1 MILPPAAQSTPST
14 WVVTGGAGFI
24 GSRVV
29 RTILAETPHEVV
41 VLDALTYAGHLASLA
56 DVAVHPRF
64 RFVRGDVADATLLEA
79 VFQRHRPAAVLHLA
93 AETHVDR
100 SIDGPR
106 AFVKTNVSGT
116 LELLE
121 ASRRHWSW
129 LVGRERERFRFLHVS
144 TDEVHGTLGTA
155 GAFTEA
161 SSYEPN
167 SPYAASKAAAD
178 HLVRAWNRTYGLPT
192 ITTNCSN
199 NYGPHQFPE
208 KLIPL
213 MTLNALEGRDLPVY
227 GDGGQVRDWLHVDD
241 HARGLVTAVGRAA
254 PGTRWLF
261 GGGAERTNLQVVHAI
276 CAALE
281 ALRPAAHNDA
291 LRARGLARYTD
302 LLVHVTDRPG
312 HDRRYAV
319 DASATRR
326 GLGWAPT
333 RSFEDGIRETVRW
346 YLENT
351 RWSDAVQGKGF
362 RRERLGRSAVA
373 VAS

>member
-1 MILPPAAQSTPST
+1 M
-14 WVVTGGAGFI
+14 VTGGAGFI

-29 RTILAETPHEVV
+29 RQVLATTPHRVV
-41 VLDALTYAGHLASLA
+41 VLDLLTYAGNLATIADLA
-56 DVAVHPRF
+56 DHPRF
-64 RFVRGDVADATLLEA
+64 AFVRGDIANEEFVRGVFATY
-79 VFQRHRPAAVLHLA
+79 RPTAVLHLA
-93 AETHVDR
+93 AESHVDR

-106 AFVKTNVSGT
+106 AFVRTNVSGT

-121 ASRRHWSW
+121 AARHHWTR
-129 LVGRERERFRFLHVS
+129 LTGPEKDAFRLLHVS
-144 TDEVHGTLGTA
+144 TDEVHGSLGTT
-155 GAFTEA
+155 GAFDEA
-161 SSYEPN
+161 SPYEPN

-178 HLVRAWNRTYGLPT
+178 HLVRAWHRTYGLPT

-199 NYGPHQFPE
+199 NYGPCQYPE

-213 MTLNALEGRDLPVY
+213 LTLNAVEGRPLPVY

-241 HARGLVTAVGRAA
+241 HARGLVTALERGA

-261 GGGAERTNLQVVHAI
+261 GGGAERTNLEVVRAI

-281 ALRPAAHNDA
+281 RLRPAATNPA
-291 LRARGLARYTD
+291 LAAVGATRYED
-302 LLVHVTDRPG
+302 LVTHVADRPG

-333 RSFEDGIRETVRW
+333 FGFDAGIEDTVRW
-346 YLENT
+346 YLEHGAWCT
-351 RWSDAVQGKGF
+351 AVQSRGY
-362 RRERLGRSAVA
+362 RRERLGAGAPAVET
-373 VAS
+373 VR